1 MQLIGDYY
9 VLHAKRSNF
18 MYIAGSDSTGFAINR
33 FYMLENITNEFPEIM
48 NQLKMSAL
56 FFYVKTV

>member
-1 MQLIGDYY
+1 
-9 VLHAKRSNF
+9 